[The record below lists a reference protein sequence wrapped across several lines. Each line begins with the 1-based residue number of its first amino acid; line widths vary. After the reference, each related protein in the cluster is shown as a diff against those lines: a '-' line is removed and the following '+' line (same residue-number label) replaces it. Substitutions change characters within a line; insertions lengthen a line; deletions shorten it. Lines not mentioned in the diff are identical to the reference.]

1 MTAVFS
7 LGDLMTRQP
16 EASIDA
22 MARWG
27 GDYDARCVE
36 RLSAYEQWGIADAK
50 AGLPMLRTFG
60 HLGTGYSSAE
70 GTRYEKGYRSI
81 LSKAEEAEMLRQKRL
96 F

>member
-1 MTAVFS
+1 MAKR
-7 LGDLMTRQP
+7 DRRH
-16 EASIDA
+16 EASIES
-22 MARWG
+22 MVNWS

-36 RLSAYEQWGIADAK
+36 KLTAFEQWGISDAK